1 MAIQLGI
8 IADDFTGATDIA
20 GLMTERGWNVIQLLK
35 IPQGNIELPQNIDA
49 IVISLKSRSIEA
61 RLAIEQSLHAL
72 RWLQTHT
79 DCHRF
84 YFKYCSTFD
93 STNEGNIGPVTDA
106 LLTALNSKSTLLCPA
121 LPINGRTVVHGYLF
135 VNGLLLNESG
145 MQFHPITPM
154 TDANVRRLIEAQG
167 QGDSGLIDLATI
179 MQGVSATQKA
189 ITQLIRADIRY
200 LVADCLT
207 MTDLDT
213 LAQASSDFPLLTG
226 GSGLAGAIA
235 KAAVAST
242 NPAHSPSQNF
252 PPKQGARTVILS
264 GSASTMTNHQVSR
277 YQAIAPTKALDI
289 DACLQDKNYATTLA
303 QWVVEQSKGAFAP
316 MLYATMQPQQLRKIQ
331 YQYGAKRAGEAI
343 EKTFGQVARKLKHLG
358 FNRFIIAGGETSGRV
373 VQDLA
378 CEQLFIGAPIAP
390 GVPWVHDVENDIWLA
405 LKSGNFGE
413 IAFFQQAQ
421 AMYTDSLS

>member
-264 GSASTMTNHQVSR
+264 GSASTMTNHQVSH
-277 YQAIAPTKALDI
+277 YQALAPTKAPEKLRND
-289 DACLQDKNYATTLA
+289 L
-303 QWVVEQSKGAFAP
+303 S
-316 MLYATMQPQQLRKIQ
+316 TM
-331 YQYGAKRAGEAI
+331 
-343 EKTFGQVARKLKHLG
+343 
-358 FNRFIIAGGETSGRV
+358 GRRT
-373 VQDLA
+373 
-378 CEQLFIGAPIAP
+378 E
-390 GVPWVHDVENDIWLA
+390 
-405 LKSGNFGE
+405 
-413 IAFFQQAQ
+413 
-421 AMYTDSLS
+421 